1 MKQFENI
8 AYRIELSLKKTR
20 LFLNECNGDI
30 EFVRFEAETKVCEV
44 RFKGKC
50 KTCPLNIMTLRAGIE
65 KILLKDIPEIRR
77 IEAVN

>member
-8 AYRIELSLKKTR
+8 AAKIELSLAKTR
-20 LFLNECNGDI
+20 PYLRECNGDI
-30 EFVRFEAETKVCEV
+30 EFVRFETETRVCEI

-50 KTCPLNIMTLRAGIE
+50 KTCPLNIMTLRAGVE
-65 KILLKDIPEIRR
+65 KIILKDIPEIRR